1 MQHEWEACEIC
12 TEFQLGNR
20 VRKKLLG
27 RPRLRWEDIIG
38 ILKIQSGV
46 CRLDSVVFRYG
57 SLISSF
63 EYGNET
69 QDSIGAQRFCYRLGY
84 GTVFVTGGSW
94 CLCIQRRRRFPPEG
108 DEVYRFFRNVGN
120 HMASYRN
127 TASTVWQSRRIQ
139 ILACSTVSFR
149 RIALLRVAVN
159 VIRAVLC
166 LF

>member
-94 CLCIQRRRRFPPEG
+94 CLCIQRRRRFPPKVMKFTDSSETSVTTWRHTVIPQVQFGSREESRSQLVRLSASEG
-108 DEVYRFFRNVGN
+108 LLFF
-120 HMASYRN
+120 
-127 TASTVWQSRRIQ
+127 VWPLMS
-139 ILACSTVSFR
+139 
-149 RIALLRVAVN
+149 
-159 VIRAVLC
+159 
-166 LF
+166 